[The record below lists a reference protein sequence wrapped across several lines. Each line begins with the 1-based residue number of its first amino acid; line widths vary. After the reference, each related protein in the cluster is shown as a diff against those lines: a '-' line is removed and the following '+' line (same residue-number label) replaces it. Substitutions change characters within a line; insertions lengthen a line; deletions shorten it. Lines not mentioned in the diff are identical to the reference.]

1 MVLSPAWRGG
11 PGQGSSSVEADRSAG
26 GGGRGPAQH
35 SAVDVLL
42 LDVKGQEG
50 EGCFING
57 LVVYKVNT
65 GVAAASEYHLQT
77 EFSCCCCPSIHDI
90 FTILNLRGR
99 DNYPKFIVIINYLL
113 IISLIH
119 YT

>member
-1 MVLSPAWRGG
+1 MLPTRTRARGPRTWGGSDGGGGGSDG
-11 PGQGSSSVEADRSAG
+11 PPSSLARRARAGQGSSSVEADRSAG

-65 GVAAASEYHLQT
+65 GVAAA
-77 EFSCCCCPSIHDI
+77 PS
-90 FTILNLRGR
+90 T
-99 DNYPKFIVIINYLL
+99 
-113 IISLIH
+113 
-119 YT
+119 T